1 MPLKTT
7 NVVQGSSAQTG
18 KAVIRLGAKRTDPS
32 LILPLETDLTT
43 PDGLRR
49 LNEVLE
55 QVEIRLR
62 KLEEFEVKLATKFGY
77 GSLAAITTTAQPIP
91 GAKVVLDKIGTWLV
105 IGTWDWDAAAAA
117 QAHGFVV
124 LDPQTTTTA
133 KRQAAWAK
141 FTAAGA
147 EKLTSTAWCLF
158 TVTQVPKLAQLYAKK
173 VSGGVVD
180 VLEAGTSV
188 VAVWVGS
195 WASGEKR
202 FGRHLES
209 QYTGGTDLNLDSLT
223 DHGEE
228 ARWPASDDPDKI
240 ANGVDQASL

>member
-1 MPLKTT
+1 MPLKLT
-7 NVVQGSSAQTG
+7 NTVRGSSAQTG
-18 KAVIRLGAKRTDPS
+18 KAVIRLGGKRTDPS
-32 LILPLETDLTT
+32 LILPQETDLTT
-43 PDGLRR
+43 PDGLRK

-77 GSLAAITTTAQPIP
+77 GSLAALTTTAQPIP
-91 GAKVVLDKIGTWLV
+91 GAKVVLDKIGTWLL

-117 QAHGFVV
+117 EAHGFVV

-133 KRQAAWAK
+133 KRQTAWAK
-141 FTAAGA
+141 MTAAGA
-147 EKLTSTAWCLF
+147 EKLTTTAWCLF
-158 TVTQVPKLAQLYAKK
+158 TVTQVPRLAQLYGKK

-180 VLEAGTSV
+180 LLEAGTSL

-195 WASGEKR
+195 WGSGEKR
-202 FGRHLES
+202 FGRQIES
-209 QYTGGTDLNLDSLT
+209 QYTGAEDLNQNTLT

-228 ARWPASDDPDKI
+228 ARWPASDNPDKI